1 MKRKV
6 SRVYNI
12 VLISYSNLKH
22 QQVAAAAAAATMKNF
37 KLMATVKKIIIML
50 N

>member
-22 QQVAAAAAAATMKNF
+22 QQVAAAATMKNF
-37 KLMATVKKIIIML
+37 KLMTTVKKIIIML